1 VTISEQVREDNS
13 NSETAGGVPGV
24 EANLPE
30 NAGKNRKGNTNSST
44 SELSTNYD
52 YTTTQKHTIQRAGK
66 IDKVNVAVMVDDAR
80 LNDLVAAAGAGADID
95 AIKKQIDQAVR
106 VAIGFD
112 PERGDTISVAFM
124 PFTVQS
130 VDESELVGETWNP
143 TDLAPYLIALV
154 SLVLFFAFVVLP
166 VMRAVT
172 AASAGGA
179 GKGDV
184 IARAA
189 NRFGSSGE
197 MGAGEEGI
205 NLADR
210 LRMLVDNFEPVEAQ
224 DLNRLVELQEDA
236 SAQVLR
242 RWIHS

>member
-1 VTISEQVREDNS
+1 
-13 NSETAGGVPGV
+13 AG
-24 EANLPE
+24 A
-30 NAGKNRKGNTNSST
+30 NRKGNTNSST

-52 YTTTQKHTIQRAGK
+52 YTTTQKRTIQRAGK

-80 LNDLVAAAGAGADID
+80 LTELVAAAGGGADIS
-95 AIKKQIDQAVR
+95 AIKKQIDEAVR

-112 PERGDTISVAFM
+112 AERGDSISVAFM

-130 VDESELVGETWNP
+130 VDESELVGDSWNP
-143 TDLAPYLIALV
+143 TDMAPYLIALV

-172 AASAGGA
+172 SASAAGS

-197 MGAGEEGI
+197 MGEGEEGI